1 MRLLILERI
10 THRYS
15 GWRWKQKTK
24 NILYCTSGVDFCQ
37 RFAKVVTARSTSFN
51 FCLSKCHHNDQH
63 DITIAQ
69 WATCSSKTTIKIFL
83 KMIFNIIGSHCNIIC
98 EYCTS
103 YSKMKFKKKNY
114 IHIQLLIVLQ
124 MRTMNQMFMYFELH
138 CIIFEQNKEP
148 GSSEATTL
156 FSSVCFHSPLFSQIK
171 TSYLAPS
178 LKTVSSEIKRLCKSS
193 RRHLAILIPYTRW
206 NGMITAEVIIKG
218 LNRDSLSTRSWE
230 DTSRQ
235 MGTISP
241 FVSVAHTIK
250 VVGHCSR

>member
-1 MRLLILERI
+1 MVLNHPDFDDSSRNTLGFRPVLVPFPYPPTHSFLLRKVSKMQMRLLILERI

-103 YSKMKFKKKNY
+103 YSKMTFKKKKLHTYSTPNSVRWIKCLCTLSCTALY
-114 IHIQLLIVLQ
+114 LNKTRSPEAVKPQL
-124 MRTMNQMFMYFELH
+124 YFHPCVSIAH
-138 CIIFEQNKEP
+138 C
-148 GSSEATTL
+148 
-156 FSSVCFHSPLFSQIK
+156 
-171 TSYLAPS
+171 S
-178 LKTVSSEIKRLCKSS
+178 LK
-193 RRHLAILIPYTRW
+193 
-206 NGMITAEVIIKG
+206 
-218 LNRDSLSTRSWE
+218 
-230 DTSRQ
+230 
-235 MGTISP
+235 
-241 FVSVAHTIK
+241 
-250 VVGHCSR
+250 

>member
-37 RFAKVVTARSTSFN
+37 RFAKVFTARSTSFN

-103 YSKMKFKKKNY
+103 YSKMTFKKKNY
-114 IHIQLLIVLQ
+114 IHIQLLIVYVESNVYVLWVA
-124 MRTMNQMFMYFELH
+124 LH
-138 CIIFEQNKEP
+138 YIWTKQGARKQWSHNSIFIRVFP
-148 GSSEATTL
+148 
-156 FSSVCFHSPLFSQIK
+156 
-171 TSYLAPS
+171 
-178 LKTVSSEIKRLCKSS
+178 
-193 RRHLAILIPYTRW
+193 
-206 NGMITAEVIIKG
+206 
-218 LNRDSLSTRSWE
+218 
-230 DTSRQ
+230 
-235 MGTISP
+235 
-241 FVSVAHTIK
+241 
-250 VVGHCSR
+250 